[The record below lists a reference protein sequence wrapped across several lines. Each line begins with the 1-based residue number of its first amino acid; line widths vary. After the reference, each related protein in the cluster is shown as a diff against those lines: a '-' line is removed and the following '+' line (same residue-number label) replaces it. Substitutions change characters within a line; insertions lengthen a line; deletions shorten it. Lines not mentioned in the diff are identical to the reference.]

1 MGFSARSQLLSRI
14 YPVSPSP
21 VSSTQLFLQRGTS
34 WLNWTQFSSLSWLQL
49 SIPWWDWKKK
59 YKAFYE
65 NAIFLNMTYFPV
77 WQHSDLSNICTPN
90 PSGDD
95 SPARFILALVAISRR
110 SFSSQSRKDFPDTQG
125 KNTKVW
131 KGIQLTNVFS
141 RQSSPS
147 WIMRGGFSKSSSA
160 FWLQPQYT
168 HLLFWPSTTWLLKVK
183 IKKKIQIFHKYKYT
197 KIQIYKY
204 TTISQSFFQIR
215 LL

>member
-21 VSSTQLFLQRGTS
+21 VSSTQFCLQRETS

-49 SIPWWDWKKK
+49 SIPWWEIQS
-59 YKAFYE
+59 FYE
-65 NAIFLNMTYFPV
+65 IAIFLNMAYFPV

-110 SFSSQSRKDFPDTQG
+110 SCSSQSHKDFPDTQG
-125 KNTKVW
+125 KYKSMKRNPT
-131 KGIQLTNVFS
+131 ITNVFS

-168 HLLFWPSTTWLLKVK
+168 HLPFWPSTTWLLKVR
-183 IKKKIQIFHKYKYT
+183 IKKNKQLLY
-197 KIQIYKY
+197 
-204 TTISQSFFQIR
+204 IS
-215 LL
+215 

>member
-1 MGFSARSQLLSRI
+1 MILNGVLCTISVIVSNLSCLALFSFFNSILSSKRNI
-14 YPVSPSP
+14 L
-21 VSSTQLFLQRGTS
+21 TQLNTVLVFVMTAVVDTLVRLEKEIQS
-34 WLNWTQFSSLSWLQL
+34 
-49 SIPWWDWKKK
+49 
-59 YKAFYE
+59 FYE

-110 SFSSQSRKDFPDTQG
+110 SCSSQSHKDFPDTQG
-125 KNTKVW
+125 KYKSMKRNPT
-131 KGIQLTNVFS
+131 ITNVFS

-168 HLLFWPSTTWLLKVK
+168 HLLLWASTTWLLKVR
-183 IKKKIQIFHKYKYT
+183 IKKNTQILY
-197 KIQIYKY
+197 
-204 TTISQSFFQIR
+204 IS
-215 LL
+215 